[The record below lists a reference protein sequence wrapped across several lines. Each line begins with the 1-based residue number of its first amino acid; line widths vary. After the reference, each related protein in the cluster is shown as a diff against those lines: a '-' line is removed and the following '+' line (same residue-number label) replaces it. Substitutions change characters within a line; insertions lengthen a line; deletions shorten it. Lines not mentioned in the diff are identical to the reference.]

1 MKSLSEIAAQ
11 QQADRASSDDPLL
24 EHMLA
29 EIVRL
34 GEEVCVLRD
43 RVETAELL
51 SARGEKA
58 DADAIDAFV
67 PDQALIEERL
77 QRHNEWFEGLLARL
91 LKPSP

>member
-11 QQADRASSDDPLL
+11 QQADRESSDDPLL
-24 EHMLA
+24 EQMLA

-58 DADAIDAFV
+58 DANAINAFE
-67 PDQALIEERL
+67 PDQGLIEERL
-77 QRHNEWFEGLLARL
+77 KRHHEWFEDLLSRL
-91 LKPSP
+91 LKPSQ